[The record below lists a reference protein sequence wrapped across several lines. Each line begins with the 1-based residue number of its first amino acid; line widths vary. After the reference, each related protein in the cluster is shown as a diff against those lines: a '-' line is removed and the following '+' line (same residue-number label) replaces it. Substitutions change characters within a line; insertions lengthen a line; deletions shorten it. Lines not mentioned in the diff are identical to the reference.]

1 MLGFIEAQTAVKQ
14 RSMYVALN
22 LQSSKRPPGGNNC
35 GYKQTFSCK
44 QVYRQMTPGF
54 LYQMNLVKSTRTQT
68 DDFKNGTSQ
77 TNVKVWLLPSF
88 ICSL

>member
-1 MLGFIEAQTAVKQ
+1 
-14 RSMYVALN
+14 MYVASKKVTLMRKCFKPAIFQKATRGQQLW
-22 LQSSKRPPGGNNC
+22 LQNDI
-35 GYKQTFSCK
+35 SCK

-77 TNVKVWLLPSF
+77 TNIKVWLLPSF